1 MIQIIDNS
9 TIVDAYFPR
18 NSRDFTPTLLKVR
31 SVLKNTDFSYSV
43 TAEVDGD
50 YFKIPVDFRDL
61 KQGEYK
67 YTLSDGTIDNAT
79 YRLIYIGEIKPNTI
93 KNNATI
99 TYKPYEK

>member
-9 TIVDAYFPR
+9 SIVDAYFPR

-31 SVLKNTDFSYSV
+31 SVLKNIDYSYSV

-50 YFKIPVDFRDL
+50 YFKISLDLREL

-79 YRLIYIGEIKPNTI
+79 YGLIYIGEIKPNTI

-99 TYKPYEK
+99 TYKTYEQ

>member
-1 MIQIIDNS
+1 MIQILDNS
-9 TIVDAYFPR
+9 SIVDAYFPR
-18 NSRDFTPTLLKVR
+18 NQRDFTPTLLKVR

-50 YFKIPVDFRDL
+50 YFKISVDFREL

-79 YRLIYIGEIKPNTI
+79 YGLIYIGKIRPNVT

-99 TYKPYEK
+99 TYKPYEQ

>member
-1 MIQIIDNS
+1 MINIYNNLHQII
-9 TIVDAYFPR
+9 VYFPR
-18 NSRDFTPTLLKVR
+18 NSRDFTPTLLKLR
-31 SVLKNTDFSYSV
+31 SVLKNIDYSYSV

-50 YFKIPVDFRDL
+50 YFKIPVDFREL

-67 YTLSDGTIDNAT
+67 YTLSDGTLDNAT
-79 YRLIYIGEIKPNTI
+79 YGIIYIGEPKPNVI

>member
-18 NSRDFTPTLLKVR
+18 NQRDFVPTLLKLR
-31 SVLKNTDFSYSV
+31 SVLKNIDFSYSV
-43 TAEVDGD
+43 TTEVDGD
-50 YFKIPVDFRDL
+50 YFKIPVDFREL

-67 YTLSDGTIDNAT
+67 YTLSDGTLDNAT
-79 YRLIYIGEIKPNTI
+79 YGIIYIGEPKPNVV
-93 KNNATI
+93 NNATI

>member
-1 MIQIIDNS
+1 MIQILDNS

-31 SVLKNTDFSYSV
+31 SVLMNTDFSYSV

-50 YFKIPVDFRDL
+50 YFKISLDLRDL

-67 YTLSDGTIDNAT
+67 YTLSDGSIGNAT
-79 YRLIYIGEIKPNTI
+79 YGLIYIGEPKPNVS

-99 TYKPYEK
+99 TYKPYEQ